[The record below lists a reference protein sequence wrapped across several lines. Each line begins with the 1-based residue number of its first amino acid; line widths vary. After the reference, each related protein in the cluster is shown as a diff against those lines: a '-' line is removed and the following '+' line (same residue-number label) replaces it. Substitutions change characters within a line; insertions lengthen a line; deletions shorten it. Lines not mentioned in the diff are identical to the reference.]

1 MLTIAQSGFPKD
13 TYQILKLIEKMSVF
27 WKETP
32 KLVCIFKYLYL
43 ILNNTSLSV
52 MNPSNEGGNKPPSKI
67 KKTQNPLLACPQTIE
82 VSEDVTMR
90 PFSPDSASLN
100 QKNPPKLEVRQGA
113 PLTFSS
119 QKGAVMQNLENPQ
132 IVEVSDDVTIRPSSP
147 DSALLNQKNPHKN
160 GVRQGAPL
168 TFFSQK
174 GVVMQNLENP
184 QVTEVNDAILQHCC
198 QSGILLNLRNPLIE
212 VSRGSTLAF
221 PFHESSLLL
230 NQYQPKSNQ
239 NKLNKKNKKDS
250 IGIAK
255 THTKIIKSKN
265 EKIEKDSI
273 RITKTHEKNIKSKKE
288 KIEKDSI
295 RITKTHE
302 KNIKLKKEK
311 VKKDSIGITKIHEK
325 IMKSKKLN
333 YSTAKQILNID
344 EKFEKS
350 EKSETKGKQYI
361 TKGNIKTSK
370 NIKVDKN
377 IHKLNPQKNIKIQ
390 KPHILKIKIKNVN
403 ERKTKNKKIV
413 ECFKCKNEEKKCVCN
428 EIEKIDN
435 CLGDLRCA
443 CLVPVNVNARVS
455 TTYMKHQIIVSSSDT
470 KLFMQQR
477 D

>member
-1 MLTIAQSGFPKD
+1 
-13 TYQILKLIEKMSVF
+13 MSVF
-27 WKETP
+27 WKDTP
-32 KLVCIFKYLYL
+32 KLVGIFNYLYF

-52 MNPSNEGGNKPPSKI
+52 MNPSIEGGNKQPSKI
-67 KKTQNPLLACPQTIE
+67 KKTQNPLLASPQTIE

-119 QKGAVMQNLENPQ
+119 QKGAVMHNLENPQ
-132 IVEVSDDVTIRPSSP
+132 IVEVSEVVTMRPSSP
-147 DSALLNQKNPHKN
+147 DSASLNQKNPPKLE
-160 GVRQGAPL
+160 VRQGAPL
-168 TFFSQK
+168 TFSSQK
-174 GVVMQNLENP
+174 GAVMQNLENP

-198 QSGILLNLRNPLIE
+198 QSGILLNLRNPHIE

-221 PFHESSLLL
+221 PYHESSLLL

-239 NKLNKKNKKDS
+239 NKLNQKNKKDS
-250 IGIAK
+250 IRIAK

-288 KIEKDSI
+288 KIKNDSI
-295 RITKTHE
+295 RITKIHE

-344 EKFEKS
+344 EKSEKS

-361 TKGNIKTSK
+361 TKENIKTSK

-377 IHKLNPQKNIKIQ
+377 IHKLYPQKNIKIQ
-390 KPHILKIKIKNVN
+390 KPHILKIKKKRLTKEKQKIKKLLNALNVKTKKKNVCVT
-403 ERKTKNKKIV
+403 RLKKSTTLY
-413 ECFKCKNEEKKCVCN
+413 
-428 EIEKIDN
+428 
-435 CLGDLRCA
+435 CLGDL
-443 CLVPVNVNARVS
+443 
-455 TTYMKHQIIVSSSDT
+455 
-470 KLFMQQR
+470 
-477 D
+477 